1 MTLDTHKGRR
11 VGVVG
16 AGRLGS
22 ALAAALRDV
31 GYAVDGPARRGQV
44 PAGDAILICVP
55 DDEIENAAATV
66 AGASPLVGHTSGAT
80 PLSALEPAAR
90 AGAALFGFHPLQ
102 TFSGAAGEFDG
113 AGCAIAGTTSE
124 AIAFARTL
132 AMDLGMTPFEIDD
145 HARPAYHAAASIA
158 SNFLVTLQAAA
169 ERLAL
174 AAGLEPSEVRQ
185 LLAPLVRRSVDNW
198 AELGPEAA
206 LTGPIVRGDERTV
219 EAQRQAVA
227 AAAPELLDLFDELA
241 RQTRALARHKVP
253 A

>member
-1 MTLDTHKGRR
+1 M
-11 VGVVG
+11 
-16 AGRLGS
+16 
-22 ALAAALRDV
+22 
-31 GYAVDGPARRGQV
+31 
-44 PAGDAILICVP
+44 
-55 DDEIENAAATV
+55 
-66 AGASPLVGHTSGAT
+66 
-80 PLSALEPAAR
+80 
-90 AGAALFGFHPLQ
+90 
-102 TFSGAAGEFDG
+102 
-113 AGCAIAGTTSE
+113 
-124 AIAFARTL
+124 
-132 AMDLGMTPFEIDD
+132 
-145 HARPAYHAAASIA
+145 A

-174 AAGLEPSEVRQ
+174 AAGLEPSEARQ

-227 AAAPELLDLFDELA
+227 AVAPELLDLFDELA